1 MFEGG
6 ASVAQNDTHNK
17 RGAFLCLP
25 SSSSG
30 VNYIIITEGIRVRAL
45 KKEYVISPGKRL
57 FENGFTQPAYIPHY
71 MCVVHHRSIM
81 LCLCV
86 KQRVYMREKYV

>member
-17 RGAFLCLP
+17 RGAFLCSLP
-25 SSSSG
+25 SSSG

-45 KKEYVISPGKRL
+45 KKARC
-57 FENGFTQPAYIPHY
+57 FTWKTSVLKWFYTAGIHTA
-71 MCVVHHRSIM
+71 
-81 LCLCV
+81 L
-86 KQRVYMREKYV
+86 RVRCAPPIDYAMFMR